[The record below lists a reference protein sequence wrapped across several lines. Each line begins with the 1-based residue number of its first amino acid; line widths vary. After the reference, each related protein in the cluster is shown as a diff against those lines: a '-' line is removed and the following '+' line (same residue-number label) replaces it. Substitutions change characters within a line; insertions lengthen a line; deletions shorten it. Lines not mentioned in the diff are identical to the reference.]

1 MSSMEWVRRGIKLT
15 NGMAIRKVYTKSD
28 NWSISVNH
36 NNCFVL
42 ITTESLKDKWVS
54 KGLIEN
60 SFFIDY
66 IVGESIYSI
75 FTGRS
80 GYLISSMEHGPYPY
94 SKSQAQIFAMA
105 LNEIRNYDMQDS
117 LYDSIFLEQ
126 IPIILPTY
134 SDIEKLSDARVLGT
148 WISAGVKLDVFAD
161 IDRIDSLTN
170 WMSRSDIKE
179 IIKEAGLE
187 STGNFSDLKKNEDV
201 GTNGNKKKDISDN
214 NYGDVNKS
222 FSLPGRPKLEAF
234 FNEHVLDVINNQDE
248 YKRMG
253 IEFPA
258 AIVLHGPP
266 GCGKTYAVEKLV
278 EHLKWPKY
286 QIDSASIGSPY
297 IHGTGKKIAETFD
310 IAIQNA
316 PSVIIIDEMEAFLTD
331 RNAQSS
337 GLHHIEEVA
346 EFLRRIPEATRNRV
360 LVIAMTNMID
370 SIDQAIL
377 RKGRFDHVI
386 SVEMASVEEIIA
398 ALESMLVNLPVD
410 NNVNLEEISKVLK
423 GRPLSDVSYVVKE
436 AGRIAVKRKLK
447 SIDNSVLME
456 ACSYLEPIEQSVK
469 RIGFNF
475 ENNQTER

>member
-1 MSSMEWVRRGIKLT
+1 MSSMEWIRRGIKLP
-15 NGMAIRKVYTKSD
+15 NGMAIRKVYTKTD
-28 NWSISVNH
+28 NWSILVNQ
-36 NNCFVL
+36 NNCFIL

-54 KGLIEN
+54 NGLIEN

-66 IVGESIYSI
+66 TIDESIYCI
-75 FTGRS
+75 FTGS
-80 GYLISSMEHGPYPY
+80 DGYLISSMEHGPYPY
-94 SKSQAQIFAMA
+94 LKSQVKMFAIA
-105 LNEIRNYDMQDS
+105 LNDIRKYDMQNS

-134 SDIEKLSDARVLGT
+134 ADAEKLSDAKVLGT
-148 WISAGVKLDVFAD
+148 WISAGVKLDVFED
-161 IDRIDSLTN
+161 IDRVDSLTN
-170 WMSRSDIKE
+170 WMHRSDINA

-187 STGNFSDLKKNEDV
+187 STGGFSDLKKNEDV
-201 GTNGNKKKDISDN
+201 GTNGNEKKVISVD
-214 NYGDVNKS
+214 NYGEVDRS

-234 FNEHVLDVINNQDE
+234 FNEHILDVINNQDE

-286 QIDSASIGSPY
+286 QIDSSSIGSPY
-297 IHGTGKKIAETFD
+297 IHDTGKKIAETFN

-331 RNAQSS
+331 RNTQSS

-346 EFLRRIPEATRNRV
+346 EFLRRIPEATRNKV

-386 SVEMASVEEIIA
+386 SVEMASVEEVIV
-398 ALESMLVNLPVD
+398 ALESMLANLPVD
-410 NNVNLEEISKVLK
+410 NDVNLEEISNILK
-423 GRPLSDVSYVVKE
+423 GRPLSDVSFVVKE
-436 AGRIAVKRKLK
+436 AGRISVKRKLR

-456 ACSYLEPIEQSVK
+456 ACGYLEPVEKNEK
-469 RIGFNF
+469 RIGFNS
-475 ENNQTER
+475 ENN